1 MVDVV
6 WLQNKFVMGYRED
19 DHAIYVSPY
28 NNLDEVFYVSEDV
41 WTSWSLYWQEANDE
55 FDFMLQND
63 SDLSHL
69 VGKIFFVCKGNHR
82 LTPLFRYINKHH

>member
-1 MVDVV
+1 MTLRVQIKPLIKLCFFILLCRLQHLPLVRPISMVDVV

-41 WTSWSLYWQEANDE
+41 
-55 FDFMLQND
+55 
-63 SDLSHL
+63 
-69 VGKIFFVCKGNHR
+69 
-82 LTPLFRYINKHH
+82 